1 MSRNFAVFLFVLCFA
16 AAFGFASAMTTG
28 LVRGTVTLDEKPAAG
43 ATVTLTGEGS
53 RFVTTV
59 DAKGNFTFNQIPFGH
74 YTLTAHDDD
83 VPNQSVA
90 ISVSSSAV
98 TSVDVALA
106 HLLAIAHATVLAS
119 SQVSGKPL
127 DVNIVGKSQI
137 LASPVENSLNQLIET
152 LPGVVRF
159 SYNEPVALGFHG
171 VTYEIDGA
179 PLPLATS
186 SNFAEVVDPKD
197 VDSMEVYTGDF
208 PAEFGG
214 QRMGALVNIITN
226 RPGDFQPG
234 NYGELTGGVGYYGQA
249 LGQFDD
255 EGRTGNTQYFLDFN
269 SQRTNYGIDAPTIVP
284 YHDASSQS
292 DEFFRTISQI
302 NERST
307 LAFDFGNQFSQF
319 QIPINPNA
327 NDPTDPEVS
336 PANTDDV
343 QREYDQFSSLN
354 YTLTSQD
361 GNGIFQ
367 IIPWYRMTQIIYAG
381 DLRNDVLSS
390 IVDPV
395 TGAVDHLI
403 GLDQNRY
410 ANYAGLRVDDFRA
423 TGTHAWKVG
432 IDVDREN
439 FNATQTFACY
449 YMDCTPTGTPVTPYY
464 ALNSAQAQAGS
475 NVGVYAEDTWT
486 PIPIVSV
493 QYGLRYDHSSGYVG
507 GYMPQPRIGVNV
519 QVAPKYIFH
528 TYYGRMYAAP
538 QLEDV
543 RQACAL
549 LGAGSGECTKH
560 PVYNLQPERDDLFEV
575 GLQHTFSSEMTG
587 YVNYDFRRVINVLD
601 TTQLLD
607 TPLFAVFNNALGV
620 YHGIDLRLQSD
631 MPNGNLFYFTATIS
645 VSVAGGIS
653 GSTFLFGPTP
663 NPPGV
668 PLTCTCLLS
677 PEDHSQLYQV
687 TSAYTSRFGNN
698 GEWFAT
704 LLGQYGSG
712 YPVAFENATE
722 DLQGT
727 LPAHTTFDA
736 SIGRV
741 LIGTPNHGLALR
753 LDIHNIL
760 NHQYIIKIANGFN
773 TTQYAFP
780 RTVLLRLT
788 QAF

>member
-1 MSRNFAVFLFVLCFA
+1 MSRNLAAFLFVLCLA
-16 AAFGFASAMTTG
+16 VTFGVANAMTTG
-28 LVRGTVTLDEKPAAG
+28 FVRGTVTLDGKPAEG
-43 ATVTLTGEGS
+43 ATITLTGEGS
-53 RFVTTV
+53 RFVTTA
-59 DAKGNFTFNQIPFGH
+59 DAKGHFTFDQVPFGS
-74 YTLTAHDDD
+74 YTLTADDD
-83 VPNQSVA
+83 AAPSQSVT
-90 ISVSSSAV
+90 ISVSSSSVTAV
-98 TSVDVALA
+98 DIALG
-106 HLLAIAHATVLAS
+106 HLLQIAHATVLAS
-119 SQVSGKPL
+119 SEVGGKPV
-127 DVNIVGKSQI
+127 DVNRISKAQI

-208 PAEFGG
+208 PAEYGG

-226 RPGDFQPG
+226 RPGDFPPG

-249 LGQFDD
+249 LGQFYD
-255 EGRTGNTQYFLDFN
+255 EGLTGNTQYFLDLN
-269 SQRTNYGIDAPTIVP
+269 SERTNYGIDAPTSLP
-284 YHDASSQS
+284 YHDVSSQS

-302 NERST
+302 NNRST
-307 LAFDFGNQFSQF
+307 LAFDFGNQFSLF

-336 PANTDDV
+336 PVNTDDV

-361 GNGIFQ
+361 GNGTFQ
-367 IIPWYRMTQIIYAG
+367 IVPWYRMTQIIYAG

-403 GLDQNRY
+403 GLDQNRN
-410 ANYAGLRVDDFRA
+410 ANYEGLRIDDFRA

-449 YMDCTPTGTPVTPYY
+449 YLDCTATGTPVTPYY

-475 NVGVYAEDTWT
+475 NFGAYAEDTWT
-486 PIPIVSV
+486 PIPILSV
-493 QYGLRYDHSSGYVG
+493 QYGMRFDHSTGYVG
-507 GYMPQPRIGVNV
+507 GYMPEPRIGVNV
-519 QVAPKYIFH
+519 QVAPKTIFH

-543 RQACAL
+543 RQACVL
-549 LGAGSGECTKH
+549 LGAGSGECPKH

-620 YHGIDLRLQSD
+620 YHGIDLRLQSN
-631 MPNGNLFYFTATIS
+631 MPNGNLFYVTATIS

-653 GSTFLFGPTP
+653 GSTFLFGPAP

-668 PLTCTCLLS
+668 SLTCPCLLT

-687 TSAYTSRFGNN
+687 TSAYTSHFGNN

-722 DLQGT
+722 NLTGT

-741 LIGTPNHGLALR
+741 LMGTPNHGLALR
-753 LDIHNIL
+753 LDIQNML